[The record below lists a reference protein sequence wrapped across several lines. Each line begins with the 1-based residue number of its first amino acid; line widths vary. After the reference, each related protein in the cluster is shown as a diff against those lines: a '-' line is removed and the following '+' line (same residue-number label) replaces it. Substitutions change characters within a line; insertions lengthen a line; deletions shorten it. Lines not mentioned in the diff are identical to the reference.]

1 MQCERSS
8 SSSGFVLF
16 TLGMKRA
23 PNTGTLVGCYGDP
36 ASREGHFS
44 EDTEGRA
51 TLKYYQVTH
60 VWFSNLIRAFEIP
73 VGLWHRLCVHSQGWL
88 RLGSFS
94 FEIQEKR
101 LQKLVNSALQPGRW
115 WSNPKEQCFEWFGDQ
130 RTLCLLQAVQKQ
142 QRQGE
147 LCPQSIPHMTKNQML
162 LSSHSCAQMRKSL
175 LHQLPWWELCHC
187 CLLVFDGERHCFVG
201 NVWGAGP
208 CTFEVQV
215 SEATAT
221 YIPFWK
227 RGLGS
232 WVQVSM
238 TIRHQIIQKHFQK
251 YFRCQIA
258 CWNC

>member
-1 MQCERSS
+1 MQCEHSS

-23 PNTGTLVGCYGDP
+23 PDAGTLVGCYGDP

-60 VWFSNLIRAFEIP
+60 IWFSNLIRAFEIP

-147 LCPQSIPHMTKNQML
+147 LCPQSIPHMTKQTKCCSAPIPVHRWEKAFCINSPGGNCVTAVCSCLMGKGTAL
-162 LSSHSCAQMRKSL
+162 LGMC
-175 LHQLPWWELCHC
+175 
-187 CLLVFDGERHCFVG
+187 
-201 NVWGAGP
+201 
-208 CTFEVQV
+208 EVQGHALLRYK
-215 SEATAT
+215 SQRLQPPTSH
-221 YIPFWK
+221 FG
-227 RGLGS
+227 RG
-232 WVQVSM
+232 
-238 TIRHQIIQKHFQK
+238 
-251 YFRCQIA
+251 A
-258 CWNC
+258 